1 MRKFFLLTAI
11 LLSVYNLTA
20 QKISPAGTT
29 NICQN
34 HTQDFTV
41 TGGSPTSFQ
50 WQKDGVNINGATSA
64 SYTAGIAGVY
74 RVIINGGKKQG
85 DTLAAVTL
93 VVNPNPKANFTF
105 SPGGQCSSVPVFF
118 TNSSQDGASY
128 LWNFDDPNSGS
139 NNTTTQKD
147 PSHVFKGTPGNGTQ
161 TFNVKLITKTAAGC
175 VDSITKPITIKQR
188 PDASLGGTGSG
199 KFNGDNYFSICGNLP
214 TGEFNFSNQSTTQST
229 NTSYRIIWGDGAPD
243 FTSTVFNTVLQ
254 HTYSTGTHQ
263 MLFIV
268 SGQNGCIDTGFYR
281 IYVGTNPA
289 VGLSN
294 PGNTA
299 ICGGSSLTFPITGI
313 DNNPPG
319 TIYTITFNDGSMP
332 EVFEHPNI
340 PASITHKFDK
350 TSCGTNS
357 SSGST
362 VYPNSFSA
370 SIRASNPCNSSEA
383 TIVPIYVS
391 EKPNAKFVISPKD
404 TICVDNIVT
413 LTDSSKSS
421 SVYNGTC
428 TEGKIIWSISPATG
442 WTITNGGIL
451 GNDYGSSN
459 TEIWQSGSKTLK
471 LQFLQ
476 PGVYTV
482 KLKTGNAYCG
492 LAETVQTICVNPK
505 PSVAFAVD
513 NNEGCAPFTVTT
525 STTANTPTCGENKYI
540 WSVKYTAATECG
552 NYSGKF
558 IYLNN
563 TDSASKNPV
572 FQFLDPGTYIVSLVM
587 LSPGGTC
594 STPVL
599 TRTIVV
605 KDKPRVE
612 FNNLPDTI
620 CQYQSISPT
629 ASVKCFIDNSTTY
642 LWSFPGATPASSA
655 SAAPGKV
662 TFDNAGE
669 TEISLTVT
677 NSCGATTIT
686 KKLMVSPTPDIED
699 IANITV
705 CAGETAGPINITT
718 NPSNATITWANSN
731 TGIGLAASGSSA
743 TIPAFTSVNNT
754 SNTITANITVN
765 ATLGTC
771 SSTKNFSINVGARPE
786 TPTVQNAEY
795 CLNASATPLT
805 ATAAPGNHLLWYNT
819 ATGGTGSTTAPT
831 PSTTVAGITTYYV
844 SQVSGSTNCE
854 SFRVPISVKV
864 NPIPSITSATANNPV
879 NCATAT
885 GYITLSGLDPSKN
898 YQVSFTKAG
907 IPTVITLQTN
917 NSGNLI
923 IPNLSAGLYTN
934 IFVSLAGCPSNAV
947 GPFTLSDPNPPDA
960 PVLSSNA
967 PLCIGSS
974 LNLSATTST
983 TGAVTF
989 KWTGPNSFTSSLQ
1002 NPVISNVS
1010 IAASGTYYATVTQN
1024 NCTSATSSI
1033 NIVVNALPAAPS
1045 TSPVSYCIDAVAS
1058 PLTATGTSL
1067 LWYTSPTGGTG
1078 SSTAPTPDT
1087 HTAGTTYYY
1096 VSQTDNNGCE
1106 SPRAALKVTIEP
1118 KPEAPIGQNVEYCLN
1133 AIAKPLTATASAG
1146 NYLLWYN
1153 NETGGTGN
1161 TSAPV
1166 PPTISVGTITYY
1178 VSQVSGSTNC
1188 ESKRVPISVKIN
1200 PLPSITSAT
1209 ITNPVNCATATGS
1222 ITLTGLDPSKNYQVS
1237 FTKDGTPTVTS
1248 IPTDGSGNLTIP
1260 NLSAGSYTNIFV
1272 SLLGCPSNAVGPFT
1286 LSDPNP
1292 PDAPV
1297 LSSNSPICFGTT
1309 LNLGAT
1315 TTATGPVSF
1324 KWTGPNGFTSNLQN
1338 PAITNATLA
1347 ASGAYFVTVTQNNC
1361 TSATSTI
1368 NVIVNALPAAP
1379 STTPVSYCIDAVAS
1393 PLTAIGTSLLWYTSP
1408 TGGTGSSTAP
1418 TPDTHISGTT
1428 DYFVTQ
1434 TDNNGCESPRAILKV
1449 TIHPNAIAKFTPQKN
1464 LFCPPFTI
1472 TAAEIGL
1479 QEYPA
1484 NNSEYRWYVDGSYV
1498 GSGTVFPGFTLTA
1511 PNDSVTI
1518 KLVTNSLFGCKQDS
1532 MSYKFFTYKLPNPS
1546 FTLDNNDDCG
1556 PLSVLITNTTEDIGL
1571 YSYYWDFG
1579 NGQTSTQV
1587 QPGTI
1592 TFNTNPTYN
1601 DTTYFIKL
1609 KMLSECDTI
1618 TLTKSVHVS
1627 SKPKALFSPDITTGC
1642 SPMKVTFKNTSRGL
1656 NNTYYWDFGDG
1667 HTATTTSGANIEH
1680 TFNTGKVDTFNVR
1693 LIAANGCGNDTLQYA
1708 VIVAPNT
1715 IKANLAMNGP
1725 DHSGC
1730 LPHTVA
1736 LINNSAGASS
1746 FQWDFGDGNFL
1757 STSKNVDTV
1766 YHTYYNSGTFT
1777 ISMRAQNNCSDTTVF
1792 DQVTVYPKPVAAFTT
1807 SVSRLCKGDVVS
1819 FTNQSSLATSYQWHF
1834 GDGTTSVLENPT
1846 HTYTTPGIYK
1856 IKLLVF
1862 KLNAPGSSCIDSTEK
1877 TIEVVESLP
1886 GTFTMSD
1893 SVATCAPLTVRF
1905 SNPIRPSVTAHW
1917 DFGDGAQASGDE
1929 AAHIYQFAG
1938 TYSITLTVTVPG
1950 GCTYKTTK
1958 TVTVNGPSG
1967 KLKYTGGNICSPGPV
1982 RFEADA
1988 VNTNTYHW
1996 DFGDGVT
2003 QTTAQPVV
2011 YHSYENPGNYI
2022 PTLILKNTAGCA
2034 YPINGIDTI
2043 KVDRVDA
2050 DFKTASDLKCGS
2062 TTLSFS
2068 DNSFAYSG
2076 KNLVWWDFGDG
2087 TQGTGNTVSHTYTS
2101 SGSYN
2106 IRMIVIS
2113 NTGCSDTLQ
2122 KTLDIHVNNFPVTS
2136 INADD
2141 EACAN
2146 LPVRLSGI
2154 IQSTDAIGLM
2164 QWELSNGARAVG
2176 KDFDY
2181 VFTQPGT
2188 YQIRFI
2194 TGTVNGCY
2202 DTANHTITIKPSP
2215 TIKASQ
2221 DLTICKGTSAQLS
2234 VSGAIR
2240 YEWTPL
2246 QGLSCY
2252 DCATPIASPDISTP
2266 YIVAGYNSIGCPDYD
2281 TVHITVI
2288 PPLKLKTSG
2297 NDSICIGQSANLLV
2311 SGAASY
2317 KWSPSVAL
2325 SSTVI
2330 SNPVANPS
2338 TTTTYRVI
2346 GYDGHNCFTDTAFI
2360 TVAVGKYP
2368 TIDLG
2373 PDQTLP
2379 TGTMLPLKSV
2389 VENGPVKKWM
2399 WTPATDLDCAN
2410 CPEPIAHIK
2419 KDITYAVEITSV
2431 YNCKATDTIQIKVF
2445 CKSAQVF
2452 IPNAFTPDGDG
2463 INDILMVRASG
2474 IASVKSFRV
2483 FNRWGQLVFER
2494 NNFAPNEPTFGWDGR
2509 IRGVIQPPGVY
2520 VYTAEVICENG
2531 ISYTYK
2537 GNTTIL
2543 K

>member
-1 MRKFFLLTAI
+1 MRKLSLLTAI
-11 LLSVYNLTA
+11 LLSVCNLTA

-34 HTQDFTV
+34 HTQEFTV

-64 SYTAGIAGVY
+64 SYTTGTAGVY

-85 DTLAAVTL
+85 DTLTAVTL

-105 SPGGQCSSVPVFF
+105 NPDGQCSSVPVFF

-139 NNTTTQKD
+139 NNTSTQKD
-147 PSHVFKGTPGNGTQ
+147 PSHFFRGTPGNGTQ
-161 TFNVKLITKTAAGC
+161 TFNVKLITKSAAGC

-214 TGEFNFSNQSTTQST
+214 TGDFNFSNQSTTPST
-229 NTSYRIIWGDGAPD
+229 NTSYRIVWGDGAPD
-243 FTSTVFNTVLQ
+243 YTSTVFNTVLQ

-268 SGQNGCIDTGFYR
+268 TGQNGCIDTGFYR

-289 VGLSN
+289 VGMSN

-313 DNNPPG
+313 ENNPPG

-332 EVFEHPNI
+332 EIFEHPNI

-350 TSCGTNS
+350 TSCGTIS

-428 TEGKIIWSISPATG
+428 TEGKVIWSISPATG
-442 WTITNGGIL
+442 WSITNGGIL

-459 TEIWQSGSKTLK
+459 TEVWQSGSKTLK
-471 LQFLQ
+471 LQFSQ

-552 NYSGKF
+552 NYTGKY

-563 TDSASKNPV
+563 TDSLSKNPV
-572 FQFLDPGTYIVSLVM
+572 FQFLDPGTYNVSLVM

-599 TRTIVV
+599 TKTIVV

-629 ASVKCFIDNSTTY
+629 ATVKCFIDNSTTY
-642 LWSFPGATPASSA
+642 LWSFPGATPASSTTA
-655 SAAPGKV
+655 DPGKV
-662 TFDNAGE
+662 TIDNAGE

-686 KKLMVSPTPDIED
+686 KKIMVNPTPGIED

-718 NPSNATITWANSN
+718 NPSNATITWTNSN

-754 SNTITANITVN
+754 TNTITANITVN

-786 TPTVQNAEY
+786 TPTVQNVEY

-831 PSTTVAGITTYYV
+831 PSTTSAGISTYYV

-854 SFRVPISVKV
+854 SSRVPISVKV
-864 NPIPSITSATANNPV
+864 NPIPSIASATANNPV

-885 GYITLSGLDPSKN
+885 GSIILSGLDPSKN
-898 YQVSFTKAG
+898 YQVSFTKSG
-907 IPTVITLQTN
+907 IPTVVIIQTN
-917 NSGNLI
+917 SSGNLI

-960 PVLSSNA
+960 PV
-967 PLCIGSS
+967 
-974 LNLSATTST
+974 
-983 TGAVTF
+983 VT
-989 KWTGPNSFTSSLQ
+989 
-1002 NPVISNVS
+1002 
-1010 IAASGTYYATVTQN
+1010 
-1024 NCTSATSSI
+1024 
-1033 NIVVNALPAAPS
+1033 
-1045 TSPVSYCIDAVAS
+1045 
-1058 PLTATGTSL
+1058 
-1067 LWYTSPTGGTG
+1067 
-1078 SSTAPTPDT
+1078 
-1087 HTAGTTYYY
+1087 
-1096 VSQTDNNGCE
+1096 
-1106 SPRAALKVTIEP
+1106 
-1118 KPEAPIGQNVEYCLN
+1118 
-1133 AIAKPLTATASAG
+1133 
-1146 NYLLWYN
+1146 
-1153 NETGGTGN
+1153 
-1161 TSAPV
+1161 
-1166 PPTISVGTITYY
+1166 
-1178 VSQVSGSTNC
+1178 
-1188 ESKRVPISVKIN
+1188 
-1200 PLPSITSAT
+1200 
-1209 ITNPVNCATATGS
+1209 
-1222 ITLTGLDPSKNYQVS
+1222 
-1237 FTKDGTPTVTS
+1237 
-1248 IPTDGSGNLTIP
+1248 
-1260 NLSAGSYTNIFV
+1260 
-1272 SLLGCPSNAVGPFT
+1272 
-1286 LSDPNP
+1286 
-1292 PDAPV
+1292 
-1297 LSSNSPICFGTT
+1297 SNSPICFGTT

-1315 TTATGPVSF
+1315 TSATGPVTF
-1324 KWTGPNGFTSNLQN
+1324 KWTGPDGFTSNLQN

-1347 ASGAYFVTVTQNNC
+1347 ASGNYFVTVTQNNC
-1361 TSATSTI
+1361 TSATSSI

-1379 STTPVSYCIDAVAS
+1379 STAPVSYCIDAVAS
-1393 PLTAIGTSLLWYTSP
+1393 PLTAIGNSLLWYTSP

-1434 TDNNGCESPRAILKV
+1434 TDINGCESPRATLKV

-1484 NNSEYRWYVDGSYV
+1484 NNSEYRWYIDGSYI
-1498 GSGTVFPGFTLTA
+1498 GSGLVFPGFTLAA

-1532 MSYKFFTYKLPNPS
+1532 MSYKFFTYKLPNPN
-1546 FTLDNNDDCG
+1546 FTLDKNDDCG

-1571 YSYYWDFG
+1571 YNYYWDFG

-1592 TFNTNPTYN
+1592 TFNTNPTN
-1601 DTTYFIKL
+1601 SDTTYFVKL

-1667 HTATTTSGANIEH
+1667 HTATTTSAANVEH
-1680 TFNTGKVDTFNVR
+1680 TFYTGKVDTFNVR
-1693 LIAANGCGNDTLQYA
+1693 LIAGNGCGNDTLQYA

-1766 YHTYYNSGTFT
+1766 YHTYYNSGSFT

-1819 FTNQSSLATSYQWHF
+1819 FSNQSSLATSYQWHF

-1917 DFGDGAQASGDE
+1917 DFGDGTQASGDD
-1929 AAHIYQFAG
+1929 ATHTYLFTG
-1938 TYSITLTVTVPG
+1938 TYTITLNVTVSG

-1958 TVTVNGPSG
+1958 TITVKGPSG
-1967 KLKYTGGNICSPGPV
+1967 KLRYTGGNICSPGPV

-2003 QTTAQPVV
+2003 QTTTQPVV

-2022 PTLILKNTAGCA
+2022 PTLILRNTAGCD
-2034 YPINGIDTI
+2034 YPIRGIDTI

-2050 DFKTASDLKCGS
+2050 DFKIASDLKCGS
-2062 TTLSFS
+2062 TTLSLT

-2076 KNLVWWDFGDG
+2076 
-2087 TQGTGNTVSHTYTS
+2087 
-2101 SGSYN
+2101 
-2106 IRMIVIS
+2106 
-2113 NTGCSDTLQ
+2113 
-2122 KTLDIHVNNFPVTS
+2122 
-2136 INADD
+2136 
-2141 EACAN
+2141 
-2146 LPVRLSGI
+2146 
-2154 IQSTDAIGLM
+2154 
-2164 QWELSNGARAVG
+2164 
-2176 KDFDY
+2176 
-2181 VFTQPGT
+2181 
-2188 YQIRFI
+2188 
-2194 TGTVNGCY
+2194 
-2202 DTANHTITIKPSP
+2202 
-2215 TIKASQ
+2215 
-2221 DLTICKGTSAQLS
+2221 
-2234 VSGAIR
+2234 
-2240 YEWTPL
+2240 
-2246 QGLSCY
+2246 
-2252 DCATPIASPDISTP
+2252 
-2266 YIVAGYNSIGCPDYD
+2266 
-2281 TVHITVI
+2281 
-2288 PPLKLKTSG
+2288 
-2297 NDSICIGQSANLLV
+2297 
-2311 SGAASY
+2311 
-2317 KWSPSVAL
+2317 
-2325 SSTVI
+2325 
-2330 SNPVANPS
+2330 
-2338 TTTTYRVI
+2338 
-2346 GYDGHNCFTDTAFI
+2346 
-2360 TVAVGKYP
+2360 
-2368 TIDLG
+2368 
-2373 PDQTLP
+2373 
-2379 TGTMLPLKSV
+2379 
-2389 VENGPVKKWM
+2389 
-2399 WTPATDLDCAN
+2399 
-2410 CPEPIAHIK
+2410 
-2419 KDITYAVEITSV
+2419 
-2431 YNCKATDTIQIKVF
+2431 
-2445 CKSAQVF
+2445 
-2452 IPNAFTPDGDG
+2452 
-2463 INDILMVRASG
+2463 
-2474 IASVKSFRV
+2474 
-2483 FNRWGQLVFER
+2483 
-2494 NNFAPNEPTFGWDGR
+2494 
-2509 IRGVIQPPGVY
+2509 
-2520 VYTAEVICENG
+2520 
-2531 ISYTYK
+2531 
-2537 GNTTIL
+2537 
-2543 K
+2543 